1 MPQPP
6 VSGCRIFEGPQLI
19 GNGSQLTFLNK
30 LALPH
35 TFQSMWENFF
45 SLNFITKCLKS
56 PSKLKGASLRQSN
69 FGKLQY
75 GFVSACFLYFSPCK
89 FPVSSRSVIQSN
101 FGECRISHYPHSTF
115 LCCSRSQ
122 IESNKFRILIVFHS
136 KKYVIMSNFMN
147 GTKVSFQLSSSSPPS
162 SFIFIILLFI
172 QN

>member
-6 VSGCRIFEGPQLI
+6 VSGCRIFEGPKLI
-19 GNGSQLTFLNK
+19 GNLSQLTFLDK

-115 LCCSRSQ
+115 LCCSHSQ
-122 IESNKFRILIVFHS
+122 IECNKFRILNVFAS
-136 KKYVIMSNFMN
+136 KNM
-147 GTKVSFQLSSSSPPS
+147 
-162 SFIFIILLFI
+162 
-172 QN
+172 